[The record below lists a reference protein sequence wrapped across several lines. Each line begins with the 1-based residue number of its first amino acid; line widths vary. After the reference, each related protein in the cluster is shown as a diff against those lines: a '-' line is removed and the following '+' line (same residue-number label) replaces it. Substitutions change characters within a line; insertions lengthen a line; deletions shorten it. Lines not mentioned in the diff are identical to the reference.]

1 MAILTSF
8 ALWLHDLATVI
19 LIGHYLLLVLVYLP
33 LMASE
38 FQAAEMSRL
47 LGKVN
52 QCVQPWMGLSLLIFM
67 ATGILLMFADPNYLG
82 VGNFGNSW
90 SILMVLKHMVVIGMI
105 AVAFWITTLTRPA
118 MMVKL
123 ATYNPHPPILYRMS
137 AMIKTQAALGVLVLF
152 LTGLARM
159 G

>member
-1 MAILTSF
+1 MAILTSL
-8 ALWLHDLATVI
+8 ALWLHDLATAV

-52 QCVQPWMGLSLLIFM
+52 HRVQPWMGLSLLIFM

-90 SILMVLKHMVVIGMI
+90 SIFMVLKHIVVIGMI

-118 MMVKL
+118 MTVKI
-123 ATYNPHPPILYRMS
+123 AAYNPHPPILYRMS
-137 AMIKTQAALGVLVLF
+137 AMIKTQAVLGVLVLF
-152 LTGLARM
+152 LTAVARM

>member
-1 MAILTSF
+1 MAILTSL

-33 LMASE
+33 LMTSE

-47 LGKVN
+47 LSKVS
-52 QCVQPWMGLSLLIFM
+52 QRVQPWMGLSLLIFM

-90 SILMVLKHMVVIGMI
+90 SVFMVLKHMVVIGMI

-118 MMVKL
+118 MIARL
-123 ATYNPHPPILYRMS
+123 AAYNPHPPILYRMS
-137 AMIKTQAALGVLVLF
+137 AVINIQAALGVLVLF

>member
-19 LIGHYLLLVLVYLP
+19 LIGHYLLIGLVYLP

-47 LGKVN
+47 LSKVN
-52 QCVQPWMGLSLLIFM
+52 QRVQPWMGLSLLIFIG
-67 ATGILLMFADPNYLG
+67 TGTLLMFASPNYLG

-90 SILMVLKHMVVIGMI
+90 SIFMVLKHMVVIGMI

-118 MMVKL
+118 MTVKL
-123 ATYNPHPPILYRMS
+123 AAYNPHPPILYRMS
-137 AMIKTQAALGVLVLF
+137 AMIKLQAALGVLVLF